1 MFLMKA
7 KSDNKDSPGLLELLE
22 EIIGTASLKDQVEV
36 VLEELNDLTDKKIEF
51 GERVRI
57 TRSNVE

>member
-1 MFLMKA
+1 MKA

-22 EIIGTASLKDQVEV
+22 EIIGTSSLKDHVDM
-36 VLEELNDLTDKKIEF
+36 VLEELNELTDKKIEY